1 LFQHIK
7 SKGIFSEANAIIVMK
22 NLLGALAYIHQR
34 GIIHRDI
41 KPENLIMVDKDIN
54 SANKIADFGLATIM
68 EKDIPE
74 SLKCGSPGYVG
85 TRVTSSRSSVK
96 CRI

>member
-1 LFQHIK
+1 MGGELFQHIK

-41 KPENLIMVDKDIN
+41 KPENLIMVDKDLH
-54 SANKIADFGLATIM
+54 SPNKIADFGLATIM
-68 EKDIPE
+68 EKGILE
-74 SLKCGSPGYVG
+74 TLKCGSPGYVG
-85 TRVTSSRSSVK
+85 KIIISS
-96 CRI
+96 